1 MRRNARPQGLI
12 FPAGVHIM
20 LIKINWLPGGGGV
33 ISDSIIENRKTFKRN
48 KILYLVRT
56 TPKCSRFDVKKLTAY
71 SMSTVLSI
79 IDELV
84 ESGFINEEESS
95 DVKVGR
101 KPTWLRIN
109 PDYGVFVG
117 VEFHFSHINC
127 AMLDFLGNI
136 VHQSFLPFEADAS
149 ADLVLE
155 KVASLIADALEKGGA
170 GRKLLGIG
178 MGIPGYGDFDNGIG
192 IEYAPIKSWRNIP
205 VKAFIEARFGCP
217 CFVEN
222 NVTSMAM
229 GYKYAHTVGGSDDFL
244 FVSVRT
250 GIRIVPVINNE
261 LFLSNKGYAGQLGHV
276 KVSGGSRMCICGRRG
291 CLNTEVA
298 DTGIRA
304 KLIEDVLAG
313 KQQRLFEMAERDLG
327 KISVPLFV
335 QSVMEG
341 CEESI
346 RLLEET
352 ATYLGQALGM
362 MMDILAPRHVIVYG
376 ELCRTGD
383 LFLKPLQRAIRE
395 NAMPVNTEDLNITIL
410 PPDERLGA
418 FGAAHLVLQKQFEF
432 LKETI

>member
-1 MRRNARPQGLI
+1 MVSA
-12 FPAGVHIM
+12 
-20 LIKINWLPGGGGV
+20 
-33 ISDSIIENRKTFKRN
+33 SIIENRKYFKRN
-48 KILYLVRT
+48 KILYLIRS
-56 TPKCSRFDVKKLTAY
+56 TPKCSRFDVKKLTSY

-84 ESGFINEEESS
+84 EGGFIDEEESS

-101 KPTWLRIN
+101 KPTWLSIN
-109 PDYGVFVG
+109 PDYGVFLG
-117 VEFHFSHINC
+117 VEFHFAHINC
-127 AMLDFLGNI
+127 AMLDFLGNT
-136 VHQSFLPFEADAS
+136 VHQSFLPFDADAS
-149 ADLVLE
+149 AEVVLE
-155 KVASLIADALEKGGA
+155 KVASLIEDAYEKAGA
-170 GRKLLGIG
+170 GRRLLGIG
-178 MGIPGYGDFDNGIG
+178 MGIPGYGDFENGVG

-205 VKAFIEARFGCP
+205 VRAFIESRFGCP

-229 GYKYAHTVGGSDDFL
+229 GYKYAHMVGGSDDFL

-298 DTGIRA
+298 DTGLRS

-313 KQQRLFEMAERDLG
+313 KQQGIFEMAERDLG
-327 KISVPLFV
+327 KVTVPLFV
-335 QSVMEG
+335 RSVTDG

-376 ELCRTGD
+376 ELCQTGD
-383 LFLKPLQRAIRE
+383 LFLEPLRRAIRE
-395 NAMPVNTEDLNITIL
+395 NAMPVNTNGLAITVL

-418 FGAAHLVLQKQFEF
+418 FGAAQLVLQKQFEF
-432 LKETI
+432 LKETV

>member
-1 MRRNARPQGLI
+1 M
-12 FPAGVHIM
+12 
-20 LIKINWLPGGGGV
+20 
-33 ISDSIIENRKTFKRN
+33 ISASIIENRKYFKRN
-48 KILYLVRT
+48 KILYLIRS
-56 TPKCSRFDVKKLTAY
+56 TPKCSRFDVKKLTSY

-84 ESGFINEEESS
+84 EGGFIDEEESS

-101 KPTWLRIN
+101 KPTWLSIN
-109 PDYGVFVG
+109 PNYGVFIG
-117 VEFHFSHINC
+117 VEFHFAHINC
-127 AMLDFLGNI
+127 AMLDFLGNTI
-136 VHQSFLPFEADAS
+136 HQSFLPFDADAS
-149 ADLVLE
+149 AEVVLE
-155 KVASLIADALEKGGA
+155 KVASLIEDAYEKAGA
-170 GRKLLGIG
+170 GRRLLGIG
-178 MGIPGYGDFDNGIG
+178 LGIPGYGDFENGVG

-205 VKAFIEARFGCP
+205 VRSFIESRFGCP

-229 GYKYAHTVGGSDDFL
+229 GYKYTHMVGGSDDFL

-250 GIRIVPVINNE
+250 GIRVVPVINNE
-261 LFLSNKGYAGQLGHV
+261 LFLSNKGYAGQLGHI
-276 KVSGGSRMCICGRRG
+276 KVTGGSRMCICGRRG

-298 DTGIRA
+298 DTGLRS

-313 KQQRLFEMAERDLG
+313 KQQSIFETAQRDLG
-327 KISVPLFV
+327 KVTVPLFV
-335 QSVMEG
+335 RSVLDG

-376 ELCRTGD
+376 ELCQTGD
-383 LFLKPLQRAIRE
+383 MFLEPLRRAICE
-395 NAMPVNTEDLNITIL
+395 NAMPSNTNDLAITVL

-418 FGAAHLVLQKQFEF
+418 FGAAQLVLQKQFEF

>member
-1 MRRNARPQGLI
+1 MW
-12 FPAGVHIM
+12 M
-20 LIKINWLPGGGGV
+20 GV
-33 ISDSIIENRKTFKRN
+33 INDSIIENRKYFKRN
-48 KILYLVRT
+48 KILYLIRT
-56 TPKCSRFDVKKLTAY
+56 TPKCSRFDVKKLTSY

-84 ESGFINEEESS
+84 GNGFIYEEESS

-109 PDYGVFVG
+109 PDYGVFIG
-117 VEFHFSHINC
+117 VEFHFAHINC
-127 AMLDFLGNI
+127 AMLDFLGNT
-136 VHQSFLPFEADAS
+136 VHQSFLPYDVEAS
-149 ADLVLE
+149 AEVVLD
-155 KVASLIADALEKGGA
+155 KVAKLIRDAFEKNGA
-170 GRKLLGIG
+170 GRRLLGIG
-178 MGIPGYGDFDNGIG
+178 MGIPGYGNFENGIG

-205 VKAFIEARFGCP
+205 VKAFIEDRFGCP

-229 GYKYAHTVGGSDDFL
+229 GYKYTHMVSGSEDFL

-298 DTGIRA
+298 DTGLRS
-304 KLIEDVLAG
+304 KLIEDILAG
-313 KQQRLFEMAERDLG
+313 KQQYVFEMAERDPY
-327 KISVPLFV
+327 KVTVPLFV
-335 QSVMEG
+335 RSVMEG

-376 ELCRTGD
+376 ELCHTGD
-383 LFLKPLQRAIRE
+383 LFLEPLRCAIHE
-395 NAMPVNTEDLNITIL
+395 NAMPVNAKELTLTIL

-418 FGAAHLVLQKQFEF
+418 FGAAQLVLQKQFEY
-432 LKETI
+432 LKETV

>member
-1 MRRNARPQGLI
+1 M
-12 FPAGVHIM
+12 V
-20 LIKINWLPGGGGV
+20 
-33 ISDSIIENRKTFKRN
+33 SDSIVENRKTFKRN
-48 KILYLVRT
+48 KILYLIRT
-56 TPKCSRFDVKKLTAY
+56 TPKCSRFDIKKLTAY

-84 ESGFINEEESS
+84 ESGFIYEEESS

-117 VEFHFSHINC
+117 VEFHFAHINC
-127 AMLDFLGNI
+127 AVLNFLGDV
-136 VHQSFLPFEADAS
+136 VHQSFLPFDADAS
-149 ADLVLE
+149 ADMVLE
-155 KVASLIADALEKGGA
+155 KIQSLIAAALEKGGA
-170 GRKLLGIG
+170 GRRLLGIG
-178 MGIPGYGDFDNGIG
+178 MGIPGYGDFENGVG
-192 IEYAPIKSWRNIP
+192 IEYAPIRSWRNIP
-205 VKAFIEARFGCP
+205 VRAFMEARFGCP

-222 NVTSMAM
+222 NVTSMAI
-229 GYKYAHTVGGSDDFL
+229 GYKYAHMVGGSDDFL

-276 KVSGGSRMCICGRRG
+276 KVAGGSRMCICGRRG

-298 DTGIRA
+298 DTGLRA
-304 KLIEDVLAG
+304 KLIEDILAG

-327 KISVPLFV
+327 RVSVPLFV
-335 QSVMEG
+335 RSVLEG

-352 ATYLGQALGM
+352 AGYLGQALGM

-376 ELCRTGD
+376 ELCKTGN
-383 LFLKPLQRAIRE
+383 LFLTPLRQAIRD
-395 NAMPVNTEDLNITIL
+395 NSMSVNTKEMNLTIL